1 MNSCSST
8 SGESGSNWARHAI
21 LSVALLAGF
30 VVGCQSPRA
39 HPPSDEV
46 AVRKVLDQQI
56 QEWNAGNLAGFMETY
71 DRSAQTRFASG
82 GAVQRGWQS
91 VFDRYQSRYPN
102 RATMGRTVFS
112 EVEIETLGP
121 DSAMAFGHW
130 RLEREQGD
138 QPQGVFTLILKR
150 KGGQW
155 RIVHD
160 HTSVADK
167 K

>member
-8 SGESGSNWARHAI
+8 SSRVSRNLVSA
-21 LSVALLAGF
+21 VALCAALII
-30 VVGCQSPRA
+30 GCQSARSTPEG
-39 HPPSDEV
+39 DE
-46 AVRKVLDQQI
+46 AAIRKVLDQQMK
-56 QEWNAGNLAGFMETY
+56 EWNAGNLAGFMETY
-71 DRSAQTRFASG
+71 DRSTQTRFASG

-102 RATMGRTVFS
+102 RAAMGRTIFS
-112 EVEIETLGP
+112 DLEIEKLGP
-121 DSAMAFGHW
+121 DSAMAFGQW

-138 QPQGVFTLILKR
+138 QPQGVFTLILR
-150 KGGQW
+150 RRAGEW

>member
-1 MNSCSST
+1 M
-8 SGESGSNWARHAI
+8 
-21 LSVALLAGF
+21 
-30 VVGCQSPRA
+30 
-39 HPPSDEV
+39 
-46 AVRKVLDQQI
+46 K
-56 QEWNAGNLAGFMETY
+56 EWNAGNLAGFMETY
-71 DRSAQTRFASG
+71 DRSTQTRFASG

-102 RATMGRTVFS
+102 RAAMGRTIFS
-112 EVEIETLGP
+112 DLEIEKLGP
-121 DSAMAFGHW
+121 DSAMAFGQW

-138 QPQGVFTLILKR
+138 QPQGVFTLILR
-150 KGGQW
+150 RRAGEW